1 MKYSIYLF
9 VYLYI
14 YGNETYMEICIPTS
28 IGVKFANKKMSTQY
42 KNIVINL

>member
-9 VYLYI
+9 I
-14 YGNETYMEICIPTS
+14 YTYMEMKHMEICTPTS